1 MLAAI
6 DGTGAVW
13 DDVYQVKMQNSFI
26 NQIVR
31 QAPAAINAMYY
42 RGPDWSG
49 TDLVGNLIR
58 PEVVVQDVWCAR
70 QRGDKKVFLAGY
82 SRGGAIAIDA
92 AMLLARADIE
102 VEAIFLFDAVNRS
115 TELRASAIP
124 DNVRH
129 AYHAVRMKSTSSRES
144 FGNCGLSL
152 IGSGELV
159 KGEFYTTH
167 GGMGGVPWGDTGIE
181 AQARQIVGVR
191 PCEPAQS
198 IRLPDGRLTVPFL
211 TGAPAIAHQQ
221 DLMRPRARID
231 EGSVD
236 GFTNVTVGQERQ
248 GMEQVHAWMW
258 WQLWKHGV
266 LA

>member
-6 DGTGAVW
+6 DGTGQVW
-13 DDVYQVKMQNSFI
+13 DDVYQVQMQNSFI
-26 NQIVR
+26 HQIVC

-58 PEVVVQDVWCAR
+58 PEVVEQDVWSAR
-70 QRGDKKVFLAGY
+70 ERGDTTVFLAGY

-102 VEAIFLFDAVNRS
+102 VEAMFLFDAVNRS
-115 TELRASAIP
+115 VDLRASAIP

-144 FGNCGLSL
+144 FSNCGLTMN
-152 IGSGELV
+152 GSGEFV
-159 KGEFYTTH
+159 KREFYTTH
-167 GGMGGVPWGDTGIE
+167 GGMGGVPWGDSGIE
-181 AQARQIVGVR
+181 VQVLQAVGIG
-191 PCEPAQS
+191 PCATTPS
-198 IRLPDGRLTVPFL
+198 FRLPDGRLT
-211 TGAPAIAHQQ
+211 APLDRAAAIVQQ
-221 DLMRPRARID
+221 RDRMRPRAHID
-231 EGSVD
+231 EGSID
-236 GFTNVTVGQERQ
+236 GFTNVTVEQERQ
-248 GMEQVHAWMW
+248 GMAQVRTWMW

-266 LA
+266 LT